1 MFSSTIFVAVTMT
14 SPAIEMNH
22 SHFRVVRQSA
32 GLFLSEV
39 LEGSSF
45 NKVVEIYNPTTSA
58 IDLSGYMIWAT
69 ANQRS
74 QYYIPFGDGASIAS
88 GDTYTMCNARIGS
101 DWANR
106 CDHRTS
112 QLGHNGDDILRLIEG
127 DSDGNTVLDKFG
139 IEGARTTWSI
149 CGVSRASQNRGLIR
163 KPEIVSG
170 TTNWDASRGTNAD
183 NCQWIV
189 DSRDNHRNTD
199 VHDCRLPVL
208 TTPRPTASPTPSVA
222 PTSSRPSQ
230 APTTSAPTLPPFP
243 ATTPVPGART
253 LILSEVIE
261 GSSYNKVIEIFN
273 PANDPVELGRYQIRQ
288 MFNGQA
294 EAEFFLTLPSV
305 MIQPGATFTVCN
317 PRAHD
322 SFLEACDMTDRVDH
336 NGNDAIFLVYGRE
349 DDYVIIDSFG
359 TEAGGSRGPWDV
371 CGQSRVTA
379 NAGIRR
385 KPGVARGN
393 TDWTSSAGTTADD
406 CEWIVL
412 RGGNDAAY
420 TGEHASDFP
429 HVLTV
434 SPTPM
439 PTVSPTTL
447 MPTPMPTMP
456 PTTSMPTV
464 SPTTP
469 VPTVSPTGGG
479 TNQASGASR
488 DAGDSDDDLLVIIII
503 IAVALVLLVLIAG
516 IFMIQKNRAKAAT
529 TARAEGPFENPIY
542 GGEQQL
548 KFEVTDSGTDGNT
561 GYMDVG

>member
-1 MFSSTIFVAVTMT
+1 MFSSAIFVAVTMT

-22 SHFRVVRQSA
+22 SRSRVVRQSA

-39 LEGSSF
+39 LEGSSS

-74 QYYIPFGDGASIAS
+74 NYYIPFGDGASVAS
-88 GDTYTMCNARIGS
+88 GETYTMCNARIGS
-101 DWANR
+101 AWANR
-106 CDHRTS
+106 CDHRTN

-127 DSDGNTVLDKFG
+127 DRDSNTVLDKFG
-139 IEGARTTWSI
+139 IEGVRTVWSI

-170 TTNWDASRGTNAD
+170 TTDWDASRGTNAD

-189 DSRDNHRNTD
+189 DPQDNHENTD
-199 VHDCRLPVL
+199 VHDCRLPIL
-208 TTPRPTASPTPSVA
+208 ATPRPTAPPTPSVA

-230 APTTSAPTLPPFP
+230 APVTSAPTLPPFP

-273 PANDPVELGRYQIRQ
+273 PTNDPVELGRYQIRQ
-288 MFNGQA
+288 IFNNRVGA
-294 EAEFFLTLPSV
+294 ESFLTLPSV

-317 PRAHD
+317 PGAHA
-322 SFLEACDMTDRVDH
+322 SFLLACDTTDRVNH
-336 NGNDAIFLVYGRE
+336 NGDDAIFLVYGRE
-349 DDYVIIDSFG
+349 DDYEIIDSFG
-359 TEAGGSRGPWDV
+359 TEAGGRPRGAWDV
-371 CGQSRVTA
+371 CGQPRATA

-385 KPGVARGN
+385 KPGVAHGN

-412 RGGNDAAY
+412 RGGNNATY

-429 HVLTV
+429 RALTV

-447 MPTPMPTMP
+447 IPTLMPTMP
-456 PTTSMPTV
+456 PTTSM
-464 SPTTP
+464 
-469 VPTVSPTGGG
+469 PTVSPTGGG
-479 TNQASGASR
+479 TNQASGASK
-488 DAGDSDDDLLVIIII
+488 DAGDSDDDLLMIIII
-503 IAVALVLLVLIAG
+503 IAIALVLLVLIAG
-516 IFMIQKNRAKAAT
+516 IFVIKKTRAKDAAT
-529 TARAEGPFENPIY
+529 ARSEGAFENPIY

-561 GYMDVG
+561 GYMDVGAAK